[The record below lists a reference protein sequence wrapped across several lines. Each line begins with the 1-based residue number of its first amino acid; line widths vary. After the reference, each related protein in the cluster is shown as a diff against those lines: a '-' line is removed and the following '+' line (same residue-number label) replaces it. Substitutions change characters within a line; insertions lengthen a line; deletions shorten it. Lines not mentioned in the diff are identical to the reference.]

1 MNIKSTTAGLIFFS
15 CKWVHHLVIFDFYEN
30 DIENVFFFN
39 FFRRILLYKQHFMK
53 QLLKDTYGFIFEE
66 KLMDEIAQVSLVRDF
81 NEGDVLIDFGDYIKK
96 MPLLISGAIKILRE
110 DFDEG
115 ELLLYFIEKGDT
127 CAMTMACCL
136 GDTKSEIRAVAE
148 TKGQVV
154 MIPVANMEEWLGK
167 YKSWRNYVFN
177 SYNNR
182 LKEML
187 SAIDSLAFMNMDER
201 LLHYLHDKA
210 KINNSKEIHNT
221 HQEIAYDL
229 HTSRV
234 VISRLLKALENDGLI
249 RLNRAS
255 IELLKG
261 K

>member
-1 MNIKSTTAGLIFFS
+1 MKELIIK
-15 CKWVHHLVIFDFYEN
+15 
-30 DIENVFFFN
+30 
-39 FFRRILLYKQHFMK
+39 
-53 QLLKDTYGFIFEE
+53 TYGYIFED
-66 KLMDEIAQVSLVRDF
+66 KLIEEIVETSLLRDF
-81 NEGDVLIDFGDYIKK
+81 KEGDILIDFGDSIRK

-136 GDTKSEIRAVAE
+136 GETKSEIRAMAE
-148 TKGQVV
+148 TKGTVV
-154 MIPVANMEEWLGK
+154 MIPINKMEKWLGK
-167 YKSWRNYVFN
+167 YKSWRNFVFN

-187 SAIDSLAFMNMDER
+187 SAIDNLAFMNMDER
-201 LLHYLHDKA
+201 LLKYLIEKV
-210 KINNSKEIHNT
+210 KINNSNEIHNT

-234 VISRLLKALENDGLI
+234 VISRLLKALENKGKI
-249 RLNRAS
+249 KLNRSS
-255 IELLKG
+255 IILLK
-261 K
+261 

>member
-1 MNIKSTTAGLIFFS
+1 MK
-15 CKWVHHLVIFDFYEN
+15 D
-30 DIENVFFFN
+30 
-39 FFRRILLYKQHFMK
+39 LLNQI
-53 QLLKDTYGFIFEE
+53 YGPLFEE
-66 KLMDEIAQVSLVRDF
+66 ALIEEIVQVAMLKEF
-81 NEGDVLIDFGDYIKK
+81 KEGDVIIDFGDYIKK
-96 MPLLISGAIKILRE
+96 MPLLLSGAIKILRE

-127 CAMTMACCL
+127 CSMSMACCI
-136 GDTKSEIRAVAE
+136 GDTKSEIKAVAE
-148 TKGQVV
+148 TDGQVV
-154 MIPVANMEEWLGK
+154 MIPVMYMELWLGK
-167 YKSWRNYVFN
+167 YKSWRNYVFA

-187 SAIDSLAFMNMDER
+187 TAIDNLAFMNMDER
-201 LLHYLHDKA
+201 LINYLFDKA

-234 VISRLLKALENDGLI
+234 VVSRLLKALENEGKI

-255 IELLKG
+255 IELLKS

>member
-1 MNIKSTTAGLIFFS
+1 MK
-15 CKWVHHLVIFDFYEN
+15 E
-30 DIENVFFFN
+30 
-39 FFRRILLYKQHFMK
+39 LLQ
-53 QLLKDTYGFIFEE
+53 QTYGYIFED
-66 KLMDEIAQVSLVRDF
+66 KLIEEIVETSLLRDF
-81 NEGDVLIDFGDYIKK
+81 KEGDILIDFGDAIRK
-96 MPLLISGAIKILRE
+96 MPLLLSGAIKILRE

-136 GDTKSEIRAVAE
+136 GETKSEIRAVAE
-148 TKGQVV
+148 TKGQLI
-154 MIPVANMEEWLGK
+154 MIPVGKMEEWLGK

-187 SAIDSLAFMNMDER
+187 SAIDNLAFMNMDER
-201 LLHYLHDKA
+201 LLNYLNDKS
-210 KINNSKEIHNT
+210 KVVKSKEIHST

-234 VISRLLKALENDGLI
+234 VVSRLLKALENKGKI
-249 RLNRAS
+249 SLNRAS
-255 IELLKG
+255 IVLLK
-261 K
+261 

>member
-1 MNIKSTTAGLIFFS
+1 MTDIIKDNYSG
-15 CKWVHHLVIFDFYEN
+15 
-30 DIENVFFFN
+30 
-39 FFRRILLYKQHFMK
+39 
-53 QLLKDTYGFIFEE
+53 IFEE
-66 KLMDEIAQVSLVRDF
+66 QLLDEIAQVAKF
-81 NEGDVLIDFGDYIKK
+81 YEFKEGDILIDFGDYIKN
-96 MPLLISGAIKILRE
+96 MPLLLKGAIKILRE

-148 TKGQVV
+148 TDVQLI
-154 MIPVANMEEWLGK
+154 MLPVNKMEEWLGK
-167 YKSWRNYVFN
+167 YKSWRNFVFN

-187 SAIDSLAFMNMDER
+187 TAIDNLAFMHMDER
-201 LLHYLHDKA
+201 LLNYLSEKA
-210 KINNSKEIHNT
+210 KINKTKEIQST

-234 VISRLLKALENDGLI
+234 VISRLLKALEKEGKIILH
-249 RLNRAS
+249 RAS
-255 IELLKG
+255 IELLNIK
-261 K
+261 

>member
-1 MNIKSTTAGLIFFS
+1 MMDILK
-15 CKWVHHLVIFDFYEN
+15 EN
-30 DIENVFFFN
+30 
-39 FFRRILLYKQHFMK
+39 
-53 QLLKDTYGFIFEE
+53 YGFIFEE
-66 KLMDEIAQVSLVRDF
+66 KLIEEIAEASTLRTF
-81 NEGDVLIDFGDYIKK
+81 EEGDILIDFGDYIKF

-115 ELLLYFIEKGDT
+115 ELLLYFLEKGDT

-136 GDTKSEIRAVAE
+136 GETKSEIRAVAE
-148 TKGQVV
+148 TKGEVV
-154 MIPVANMEEWLGK
+154 MIPVAKMEEWLGK

-187 SAIDSLAFMNMDER
+187 MAIDNLAFMNMDER
-201 LLHYLHDKA
+201 LYNYLLDKA
-210 KINNSKEIHNT
+210 QINKSDFIQNT

-234 VISRLLKALENDGLI
+234 VISRLLKALENEGKIKLH
-249 RLNRAS
+249 RAS
-255 IELLKG
+255 IELVRS
-261 K
+261 

>member
-1 MNIKSTTAGLIFFS
+1 
-15 CKWVHHLVIFDFYEN
+15 
-30 DIENVFFFN
+30 
-39 FFRRILLYKQHFMK
+39 MK
-53 QLLKDTYGFIFEE
+53 ELLKQTYGLLFE
-66 KLMDEIAQVSLVRDF
+66 KLLIEEIAEVSLLRDF
-81 NEGDVLIDFGDYIKK
+81 KEGDVLIDFGDSIRK
-96 MPLLISGAIKILRE
+96 MPLLIKGAIKISRE

-136 GDTKSEIRAVAE
+136 GETKSEIKAVAE
-148 TKGQVV
+148 TNVTVV
-154 MIPVANMEEWLGK
+154 MMPISKMEEWLGK
-167 YKSWRNYVFN
+167 YKSWRNFVFS

-187 SAIDSLAFMNMDER
+187 SAIDNLAFMNMDER
-201 LLHYLHDKA
+201 LLNYLYDKA
-210 KINNSKEIHNT
+210 KINNSNHILNT

-234 VISRLLKALENDGLI
+234 VISRLLKALENKGKI
-249 RLNRAS
+249 NLNRAF
-255 IELLKG
+255 IELLNK